1 MNYIWLCLVIKL
13 TCISHY
19 KLPIFSKLCKDWFK
33 SQNILIHMQSER
45 MAFDMSLQN
54 RCQTKSSFQLLEIL
68 SLCISPNELHINL
81 GQLIQ
86 RFGNLI
92 KPFDKL
98 LLLICSQPKNAFNQ
112 LRLVGL
118 GTLAITSTLAS
129 QTRKPLK

>member
-1 MNYIWLCLVIKL
+1 
-13 TCISHY
+13 
-19 KLPIFSKLCKDWFK
+19 
-33 SQNILIHMQSER
+33 

-129 QTRKPLK
+129 